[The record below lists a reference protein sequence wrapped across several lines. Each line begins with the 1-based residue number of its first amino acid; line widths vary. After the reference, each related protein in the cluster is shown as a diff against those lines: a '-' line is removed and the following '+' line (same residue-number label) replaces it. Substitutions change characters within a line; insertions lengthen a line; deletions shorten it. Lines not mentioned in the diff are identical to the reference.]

1 MRGLMRIELLAGVAA
16 FAVSGPA
23 SPHHSHAMFDHSEEV
38 SIIGT
43 VTKFSFRNPHVF
55 LFVDVEEENG
65 EVVNYWIEMSNTPVM
80 TRRGVGP
87 KTFQV
92 GDEVTVSMWPLKD
105 GRPGGNYSTIIAADG
120 TIYE

>member
-1 MRGLMRIELLAGVAA
+1 MRKLLWTGVAA
-16 FAVSGPA
+16 GALTFGVSAPA
-23 SPHHSHAMFDHSEEV
+23 LSHHSHAMFDHTQIDSV
-38 SIIGT
+38 TGT
-43 VTKFSFRNPHVF
+43 VSAYTFRNPHIF
-55 LFVDVEEENG
+55 LYVDVEVEG
-65 EVVNYWIEMSNTPVM
+65 EIVHYWIEMSNIQIM

-120 TIYE
+120 TVYE

>member
-1 MRGLMRIELLAGVAA
+1 MRKLLWTGLAAGALT
-16 FAVSGPA
+16 FGVSAPA
-23 SPHHSHAMFDHSEEV
+23 LSHHSHAMFDHTQVASV
-38 SIIGT
+38 TGT
-43 VTKFSFRNPHVF
+43 VSAYSFRNPHIF
-55 LFVDVEEENG
+55 LYVDVEVEG
-65 EVVNYWIEMSNTPVM
+65 EIVHYWIEMSNIPIM

>member
-1 MRGLMRIELLAGVAA
+1 MRKLLWTGLAAGALT
-16 FAVSGPA
+16 FGVSAPA
-23 SPHHSHAMFDHSEEV
+23 LSHHSHAMFDHTQVV
-38 SIIGT
+38 SVTGT
-43 VTKFSFRNPHVF
+43 VSAYSFRNPHIF
-55 LFVDVEEENG
+55 LYVDVEVEG
-65 EVVNYWIEMSNTPVM
+65 EIVHYWIEMSNTPVM

>member
-1 MRGLMRIELLAGVAA
+1 MRKLLWTGLAAGVLT
-16 FAVSGPA
+16 FGVSAPA
-23 SPHHSHAMFDHSEEV
+23 LSHHSHAMFDHTQVASV
-38 SIIGT
+38 TGT
-43 VTKFSFRNPHVF
+43 VSAYTFRNPHIF
-55 LFVDVEEENG
+55 LYVDVEAEG
-65 EVVNYWIEMSNTPVM
+65 EIVHYWIEMSNIQIM

>member
-1 MRGLMRIELLAGVAA
+1 MRKLVWTGLAAGALT
-16 FAVSGPA
+16 FGVSAPA
-23 SPHHSHAMFDHSEEV
+23 LSHHSHAMFDHTQVV
-38 SIIGT
+38 SVTGT
-43 VTKFSFRNPHVF
+43 VSAYSFRNPHVF
-55 LFVDVEEENG
+55 LYVDVEAEG
-65 EVVNYWIEMSNTPVM
+65 EMVHYWIEMSNIQIM

-87 KTFQV
+87 TTFQV

>member
-1 MRGLMRIELLAGVAA
+1 MRKLLWTDLAAGALT
-16 FAVSGPA
+16 FGVSAPA
-23 SPHHSHAMFDHSEEV
+23 LSHHSHSMFDHTQVV
-38 SIIGT
+38 SVTGT
-43 VTKFSFRNPHVF
+43 VSAYTFRNPHIF
-55 LFVDVEEENG
+55 LYVDVEAEG
-65 EVVNYWIEMSNTPVM
+65 EMVHYWIEMSNIQIM